1 MHGKKTAMSLA
12 IQSKPDRSQYVDLLR
27 KSVCYSLNGFVYT
40 LLYILLLYHT
50 RGGSQAFYPIL
61 AHTRICHLRL
71 PRANSFR

>member
-27 KSVCYSLNGFVYT
+27 NSVCYSLNGFVYT

>member
-27 KSVCYSLNGFVYT
+27 NSVCYSLNGFVYT
-40 LLYILLLYHT
+40 LLHILLLYHT

>member
-27 KSVCYSLNGFVYT
+27 NSVCYSLNGFVYT
-40 LLYILLLYHT
+40 LLYHT